1 MAGFFSDSGYPQSD
15 SQGRLNAAI
24 DFANSG
30 RNAAPVSAP
39 VQQQSADTK
48 RLTMFE
54 SAADKY
60 GVPVDVLLGMAEKDS
75 NFNPLARSQGVGQRR
90 RGIIAMS
97 DEDVSRDGINP
108 YVPAQAIDSAAK
120 KIKSYIDQGLS
131 VDDAVKAYVGGPDK
145 GQWGPQTDEYLQDV
159 LSRSKRLAD
168 QYYPADPAEAAMA
181 QDAPRAEPQQNSEI
195 GDVGRQVVGGAVK
208 GAGATI
214 QGAAEASKAVRHVA
228 GLPEYRSMGDAL
240 AEAFNKWGSG
250 VQEGVSA
257 ETKKAISDSSPDG
270 NILKPG
276 TWTLGKNPSLRGY
289 VYLGLDIF
297 GQMLPVVAGGVAAR
311 GSAVVGATI
320 GGLQG
325 GGAAADEAR
334 KTIDAMSPQDR
345 EQLPIYKEAIKDGKT
360 PDQALRITKSAA
372 GRMAFLF
379 TLPVS
384 ALGGAATSKLVS
396 PATRILEGGGRARQA
411 IARGA
416 LGSLEEGTQ
425 EAAEGVTQRMG
436 VNEAT
441 GAQTDV
447 AEQTFG
453 DFIAGAMGGG
463 APAAAGGAMQRP
475 GPSSSGEID
484 QFVTDAKAAQ
494 KPMLEAPPDF
504 RVDTAGRAAPAGA
517 PSQAEDAA
525 VVDVSSE
532 AARRQHPG
540 YPQQGSPEP
549 QPALPAPPNFEVDTG
564 GTARP
569 RATTLALP
577 APPDF
582 DVDEQGNV
590 NPRGRGD
597 GGAPPAPP
605 ARGPEPP
612 PTPQGGGLTGA
623 LRAGSSAAGTLA
635 ELGGKRIVVRD
646 ESGEVEGT
654 VVEQTADDFVFKTD
668 DGQEMLITNQEVTSG
683 AVELLDAPTQSAAP
697 ATPLQSEAPSQVA
710 GAAEP
715 TAQDAQQGG
724 VETPQPKTSA
734 PAQAESLSEA
744 AQQTVSR
751 KPRLGPPALEDQ
763 EDDLLSK
770 RRDDLVKQAR
780 VASENVAPKIW
791 QHIARIDDELARR
804 GVKVE
809 VKKSQTGLDELGG
822 DIGAGIVGNLYDGLF
837 KALSDGK
844 TKFAGVDDPILKRA
858 RPLFDSGKIKSADDL
873 RRFANGDPEFANATK
888 AEEPK
893 VQKSTE
899 KPKSLGADLAGAKPR
914 YSFGAKQFDL
924 SFDNDID
931 KAAYIAAQKTPSKR
945 DSDYVKFVS
954 DATGM
959 SEDQVREHGANV
971 RDAIKA
977 QARDAKPGNLNVGSI
992 HNATQK
998 PAPSAPTK
1006 PAKQEAPAATS
1017 ENVNQPT
1024 DEKRKQVLAH
1034 IKNNFWGAAAAANSY
1049 LRQNTWLAD
1058 THEVKNTKDRKFQIV
1073 PKAKSAEGD
1082 MEKFPADSGTLGVPR
1097 AEMPQ
1102 VPTQAHG
1109 GLVRHLNAK
1118 GIERKTKDVP
1128 ASDMKPTQAEFS
1140 PAKVERAKEEGS
1152 GDRAV
1157 IVSNDGHIIDGHHQ
1171 AIAAAEQGENVKA
1184 IVLDAPVKEAL
1195 EAVKASPSADESN
1208 GGVSDAKGRKL
1219 IGRNTEGK
1227 DLWEDERGVRSI
1239 KENGIVKTEPV
1250 GIVPSRG
1257 GMGISTNRDLHPEYK
1272 TADEVAA
1279 KELSAKTAE
1288 ISSGKPSEP
1297 SKGESAFIAH
1307 VRGMLEGD
1315 SDEKAFRNIMEARKL
1330 ADELVAKAPEGIPFS
1345 KFVDE
1350 LVERAV
1356 VQSARNIVATNRE
1369 KGESSVATF
1378 EQLVRLYNKQ
1388 PNLSSRTSASVSEQ
1402 AYSTPAPLAYV
1413 ASRLAGIEP
1422 RTDVLE
1428 PSAGN
1433 GMLLIDVNPSK
1444 NAVVAEIN
1452 PMRAKALDDLG
1463 FSPIMMD
1470 ATSPEMFKQQAGKM
1484 QAVIANPPF
1493 GTVMDGG
1500 RKKSWKI
1507 DGYRTDQIDHAIALN
1522 ALRAMAPDGR
1532 AVLILGG
1539 VKGMDPKERAN
1550 GYSAP
1555 AKRSFYHR
1563 LFTQYNVTDVF
1574 TVDGKQYAKQGAQ
1587 WPVDVVVIDGKNT
1600 SGEPWGRRD
1609 PLTKT
1614 PPELLQSWSEIGN
1627 KLNGV
1632 TQAAS
1637 TEGGAPAGNAA
1648 STRAEPTTN
1657 NDVGGGSTRTSEPQS
1672 DIGAKSKQPES
1683 VGGEPDSGQRESA
1696 SGGASVGAEPRKPAM
1711 EGRQRKRADTRA
1723 DSDGKRTV
1731 DRNQDGQSSY
1741 DPASREGDSLNTLVP
1756 ANLKDSIE
1764 SAFQRIFQEVG
1775 DIDDYVA
1782 QALGRKPE
1790 ELSRYFSAEQIDAIA
1805 MGIWN
1810 IEKGDGFIIG
1820 DQTGIGKGRV
1830 VAAMIA
1836 YAKKNGSIPVFVTE
1850 KPDLYGDMWRDLHD
1864 IGWDKQLGRPIN
1876 MAMTNSGVSVPLDDD
1891 AVTWVGER
1899 DAAKEIGEP
1908 IPERYGAFSKA
1919 QNLEKATAALH
1930 AIVNGDMEP
1939 DVVFT
1944 TYDQMNSVKGQET
1957 PRRNFL
1963 RRVAPKA
1970 FLIMDETHNAG
1981 GAAGE
1986 SEAMF
1991 EEKDKAPPRSE
2002 LFREVIGLPGQA
2014 DKVRAVVYSSAT
2026 YAKSPRVMTLFSR
2039 TDIAKA
2045 VDKPSQLPELIQRG
2059 GIPLQQ
2065 VVSSM
2070 LASAGQYLRRERSFE
2085 GVNYDMEPVAV
2096 DESAYGN
2103 FTKGL
2108 RAVFE
2113 FDRSFAVER
2122 SDIADGIAAEM
2133 GAGKQR
2139 DGSVGEG
2146 GASSTTFSSVMHN
2159 IIGQMILSITAQ
2171 EAGKRAVKAIE
2182 AGERPVIAL
2191 SKTNEAFL
2199 SDFVDSEG
2207 LKVGDIVDLSFVD
2220 MLKRYLVR
2228 TRRITVKIDK
2238 ETKHRIMIDFNQMEP
2253 ETVARYNEAMD
2264 LLNRLNLGD
2273 LPISPIDA
2281 IRNGIQK
2288 AGHSVAEVTGR
2299 DIMLDYSQKAAT
2311 LAQRPK
2317 TERGPAGKKVS
2328 IRKFNNGEL
2337 DVLILNRSGST
2348 GVSMHASKDPKVKD
2362 KRRRRMILV
2371 EADPNIDTHMQML
2384 GRVHRTGQ
2392 VVTPNYSQIVAD
2404 IPATVRPTA
2413 VLMRKM
2419 ASLNANTTGSA
2430 KSKFSSDAVDF
2441 MNKYGDEVVAEVIG
2455 ENLDIADLLNVDL
2468 PEGEIPPGYA
2478 AKVTGRLTLLDPAE
2492 QQEFIDNIVS
2502 RYKALIEKLDAE
2514 GKNDLEAKYIDLQA
2528 RTLESQVTK
2537 PGTGLSPFESAVN
2550 LEKVSIKS
2558 QGRAMTFDDI
2568 VEHIKRWSVA
2578 ARRTSDNLADIAD
2591 EVKRET
2597 DARIANV
2604 IEDAKKYNNLA
2615 WSLLKDDVAKQ
2626 RHSEEFENNLR
2637 RWRALSGILSP
2648 GETVHIELDDGEMT
2662 PAIVLEIRDT
2672 GGRSGSPIALSKWAA
2687 VFALP
2692 DSRRTIQQSFTWLKT
2707 ENDTTAKAGASL
2719 VLKNSGSVRITQEQL
2734 SEQFEKARAE
2744 GRETRYMFTGNILS
2758 AFDQTKGGGQ
2768 IINHSME
2775 DGSVRP
2781 AILMGRKFAPKDFMA
2796 KMAVRFKTGSQV
2808 MKFLDAAKQP
2818 SLKSSDGVISISN
2831 TPYSGYVFT
2840 AMGSKKS
2847 GGKYY
2852 ADRRVRAVYDSWEKR
2867 QGMMVAKINNREL
2880 AQRLVEALMSVEAI
2894 FETTK
2899 EQDVARKVVEQE
2911 APKASMDS
2919 GNVGTTA
2926 DALKKRLSVGK
2937 DSDII
2942 ERALS
2947 SGRVVI
2953 HDDAGTLPAG
2963 APSTP
2968 DGMRIQGVTT
2978 PDGVIHLVASNL
2990 TPTSARAVLL
3000 HEAFHSAVEPL
3011 IGSRQFEALLGRIQ
3025 GATEAALDRGDA
3037 SGWWDEALRRAGEA
3051 GTPSAEEIAAYAI
3064 ENRERAP
3071 AGILE
3076 SVDNILGT
3084 VKAWALRFFG
3094 RQFGS
3099 VTPGEVR
3106 ALALAALRDANM
3118 PTPPTDG
3125 GPGGYRFSL
3134 SDDAASHVGRA
3145 REWMSDHITD
3155 FMTGS
3160 KFAEPSR
3167 SILAF
3172 IPVRPLFLEMAK
3184 GLPSARRYLATKGL
3198 MDTMRND
3205 MAIST
3210 DAILQKWFKWANK
3223 VELQGAIPRRVNRGE
3238 NKNLMDMM
3246 HESTLAGVDPS
3257 KAFQPIMTRGDHEAL
3272 ADADPSSKQ
3281 YQIAAERQA
3290 RDQARR
3296 ASYGDLKKR
3305 YDTMTPTAQEL
3316 YREVR
3321 DYYKKMG
3328 DEAQE
3333 LVIDNVARAMQ
3344 AAVTR
3349 AERAHADEMQRID
3362 DDGLEGDER
3371 DKAVDAA
3378 DKRLNAVRGRSNRTK
3393 AARLRR
3399 LRQQFESNKVQE
3411 PYFPLARFGS
3421 YYVTVRDKASKAIVS
3436 FSKFERSSD
3445 ASKFAKEMSA
3455 DENLEVKE
3463 GHDLNDKEWK
3473 DQIDPNFIVGLD
3485 DILTDNNI
3493 GNDVRDQIWQS
3504 YLRTLPDLSIRK
3516 QRIHRKGTE
3525 GFNTDAMRAFA
3536 KLMFHAGHQMARL
3549 KYGLDLTEHMDN
3561 IGREAKNA
3569 PDAKR
3574 SAALFNEM
3582 NFAHQYAMNPDGKA
3596 WSYNASSMSFL
3607 WTMAFNLS
3615 SALVN
3620 IDQTVSK
3627 GLGILA
3633 FDLETNAGIKNAAS
3647 ELAKAT
3653 ADFMRG
3659 KGKISDSSNV
3669 TDAEREAIAKGYES
3683 GVIDR
3688 TQAHELASIAES
3700 GVSYN
3705 PMWQSVMKVAGLPMH
3720 HTERFN
3726 REVTFLAAFRIA
3738 KKAGMNDANAFVKA
3752 SDLTFATHYET
3763 QSSAKPRFMR
3773 SNLARV
3779 AFALKSYQANVLF
3792 RAFWDFNQSIKGATP
3807 EERKMAIGR
3816 FTTMVLMSLPMAG
3829 VRGMFAYSTV
3839 MAIASFLYGLAG
3851 GDDDD
3856 LDEKLRKTIVNA
3868 AGDNMLSLAVAG
3880 MILEGIPGYVTGT
3893 ALSDRIGMA
3902 DMWFRSVDREMNP
3915 EQKWMYLIDQ
3925 IGGPGVSILHQGFVA
3940 ANEYAEGKDV
3950 HLGEKVAPAFIRNLL
3965 KAYRYAAQ
3973 GVTDKD
3979 MNPIVEHVPVED
3991 ILKQAIGFTP
4001 AQIRERM
4008 DRNNFQR
4015 NAQRRIT
4022 NERSQ
4027 ALAAAARARM
4037 GHGDTDAAQR
4047 KVDTFNDKYPSFMIT
4062 GKTITQ
4068 SVKARNARG
4077 RRMEFG
4083 VDLNP
4088 KLAPFLKEMTSGTIY

>member
-1 MAGFFSDSGYPQSD
+1 MAGPDLGEYAKLNAQD
-15 SQGRLNAAI
+15 RLNAAI
-24 DFANSG
+24 EFANSG
-30 RNAAPVSAP
+30 RPESPAVAPPSQP
-39 VQQQSADTK
+39 SADAK
-48 RLTMFE
+48 RLSMFE
-54 SAADKY
+54 GAADKY

-75 NFNPLARSQGVGQRR
+75 NFNPLARSQGVGSRR

-97 DEDVSRDGINP
+97 DEDVARDGINP
-108 YVPAQAIDSAAK
+108 YIPSQAIDSAAK
-120 KIKSYIDQGLS
+120 KIKNYMDQGLS
-131 VDDAVKAYVGGPDK
+131 VDDAIKAYVGGPDK
-145 GQWGPQTDEYLQDV
+145 GQWGPQTDEYLQDI

-168 QYYPADPAEAAMA
+168 QYYPVDQEPVQPQEAPTQTDPERPGILEQAGGDVVRGLKQLKGTGIGLAALAADATGFDSWADDLLKSYVANEKDIQENNKPVIGTYKNI
-181 QDAPRAEPQQNSEI
+181 RGI
-195 GDVGRQVVGGAVK
+195 GDAGRYA
-208 GAGATI
+208 I
-214 QGAAEASKAVRHVA
+214 E
-228 GLPEYRSMGDAL
+228 AL
-240 AEAFNKWGSG
+240 AEN
-250 VQEGVSA
+250 
-257 ETKKAISDSSPDG
+257 
-270 NILKPG
+270 
-276 TWTLGKNPSLRGY
+276 
-289 VYLGLDIF
+289 
-297 GQMLPVVAGGVAAR
+297 LPMM
-311 GSAVVGATI
+311 AVT
-320 GGLQG
+320 
-325 GGAAADEAR
+325 
-334 KTIDAMSPQDR
+334 
-345 EQLPIYKEAIKDGKT
+345 
-360 PDQALRITKSAA
+360 
-372 GRMAFLF
+372 
-379 TLPVS
+379 
-384 ALGGAATSKLVS
+384 
-396 PATRILEGGGRARQA
+396 
-411 IARGA
+411 
-416 LGSLEEGTQ
+416 
-425 EAAEGVTQRMG
+425 
-436 VNEAT
+436 
-441 GAQTDV
+441 
-447 AEQTFG
+447 
-453 DFIAGAMGGG
+453 MGGG
-463 APAAAGGAMQRP
+463 TVAGFAARRIAQRAVNKMLEKQIGEGVAKSVAEKNVADYVARRTVAGAAGGAYAASAGMESGSIMGDVYKETGQKRP
-475 GPSSSGEID
+475 GIAAGFGAVAGALDAIEPVMAISKVVGPAVKDAVVGSLVKRLGVEGAKQFATEAGTEGLQTIIENAATAATDGRKLFTPELLDEVIDSALKGGIAGGATGVGSQAIGELRPAE
-484 QFVTDAKAAQ
+484 QPA
-494 KPMLEAPPDF
+494 PEALLALPPPPDY
-504 RVDTAGRAAPAGA
+504 RVDTAGRAAPSGT
-517 PSQAEDAA
+517 PPQDEDAA
-525 VVDVSSE
+525 VVDVGTE
-532 AARRQHPG
+532 AARQRHPG
-540 YPQQGSPEP
+540 YPQPGAPEAPETQRALPAPPDFEVGPHGSARHRAAM
-549 QPALPAPPNFEVDTG
+549 PALPAPPNFDVDT
-564 GTARP
+564 
-569 RATTLALP
+569 
-577 APPDF
+577 
-582 DVDEQGNV
+582 QGNV
-590 NPRGRGD
+590 APRGQDD
-597 GGAPPAPP
+597 GGAPPAPQP
-605 ARGPEPP
+605 PTRGPETPP
-612 PTPQGGGLTGA
+612 APQGGGLTGA
-623 LRAGSSAAGTLA
+623 LRAGSPAGGSLA
-635 ELGGKRIVVRD
+635 NLAGKRIVVRD
-646 ESGEVEGT
+646 DDGEVEGT

-668 DGQEMLITNQEVTSG
+668 DGQEMLITNQDVTSG
-683 AVELLDAPTQSAAP
+683 AVEILDAPTQSTAP
-697 ATPLQSEAPSQVA
+697 ATPFQSEAPSQVV
-710 GAAEP
+710 GAVEP

-724 VETPQPKTSA
+724 AEAPQPRTGA

-751 KPRLGPPALEDQ
+751 KPKPGPPALEDQ
-763 EDDLLSK
+763 EYDLLAK
-770 RRDDLVKQAR
+770 RRADLVAQAR
-780 VASENVAPKIW
+780 RASENIAPKIW
-791 QHIARIDDELARR
+791 QQIARIDDELARR
-804 GVKVE
+804 GSVV
-809 VKKSQTGLDELGG
+809 
-822 DIGAGIVGNLYDGLF
+822 NH
-837 KALSDGK
+837 
-844 TKFAGVDDPILKRA
+844 
-858 RPLFDSGKIKSADDL
+858 AD
-873 RRFANGDPEFANATK
+873 AEPAK
-888 AEEPK
+888 AEEPS
-893 VQKSTE
+893 VQKPTE

-945 DSDYVKFVS
+945 DADYVKFVS

-959 SEDQVREHGANV
+959 SEDQVRAHGAKV

-977 QARDAKPGNLNVGSI
+977 QARDAKPGKLNVGGIYSADTKEEAQTATPKI
-992 HNATQK
+992 SETTKFWNDLTIAEKIGYAKEAGVDPERVNTPWPYLRKEERDNLFAAINKAPANATQA
-998 PAPSAPTK
+998 PAPSAPQK
-1006 PAKQEAPAATS
+1006 PTKQEAPTAAT
-1017 ENVNQPT
+1017 ENVNQPS

-1049 LRQNTWLAD
+1049 LRQHPWLAD

-1073 PKAKSAEGD
+1073 PKGGD
-1082 MEKFPADSGTLGVPR
+1082 NVEQQPD
-1097 AEMPQ
+1097 
-1102 VPTQAHG
+1102 
-1109 GLVRHLNAK
+1109 
-1118 GIERKTKDVP
+1118 
-1128 ASDMKPTQAEFS
+1128 ASTSRPS
-1140 PAKVERAKEEGS
+1140 
-1152 GDRAV
+1152 
-1157 IVSNDGHIIDGHHQ
+1157 VSNDGVGGATGAVSPGAGDAASGQGSVRGSSVGERDGST
-1171 AIAAAEQGENVKA
+1171 KA
-1184 IVLDAPVKEAL
+1184 GSDGAK
-1195 EAVKASPSADESN
+1195 AVPDSKPADESD
-1208 GGVSDAKGRKL
+1208 GGVEASKATLDRAIKDISDGNSDAGLLENHRDIESARKFLEDNGWTKYQPTPRAKGFYKSPDGNGEGFLSTSVEGNSIQFQWKRSEKVAEQATASEAPKPLDPAIAKGEPPVIDDRERQRLENIKKL
-1219 IGRNTEGK
+1219 DAIEA
-1227 DLWEDERGVRSI
+1227 
-1239 KENGIVKTEPV
+1239 ENAKAPN
-1250 GIVPSRG
+1250 
-1257 GMGISTNRDLHPEYK
+1257 ST
-1272 TADEVAA
+1272 
-1279 KELSAKTAE
+1279 
-1288 ISSGKPSEP
+1288 
-1297 SKGESAFIAH
+1297 KGESAFIAR

-1315 SDEKAFRNIMEARKL
+1315 SDQKAFRNIMEARKL
-1330 ADELVAKAPEGIPFS
+1330 ADEVGATAPEGVPFN

-1356 VQSARNIVATNRE
+1356 VQSARNIVAINRE
-1369 KGESSVATF
+1369 AGESSVATF

-1388 PNLSSRTSASVSEQ
+1388 PNLSARTSASISEQ

-1433 GMLLIDVNPSK
+1433 GMLLMDVNPK

-1452 PMRAKALDDLG
+1452 PTRAKALDDLG
-1463 FSPIMMD
+1463 FSPIMDD
-1470 ATSPEMFKQQAGKM
+1470 ATKPEMFKQQVGKM
-1484 QAVIANPPF
+1484 AAVIANPPF
-1493 GTVMDGG
+1493 GTVSDGG

-1507 DGYRTDQIDHAIALN
+1507 DDYRTDQIDHAIALN

-1539 VKGMDPKERAN
+1539 VKGMDPKERAK
-1550 GYSAP
+1550 GYTAP
-1555 AKRSFYHR
+1555 AKRSFYHK
-1563 LFTQYNVTDVF
+1563 LFTQYNVTDIF
-1574 TVDGKQYAKQGAQ
+1574 TVDGKLYAKQGAQ

-1600 SGEPWGRRD
+1600 SGDPWGKRD

-1614 PPELLQSWSEIGN
+1614 PPTLLQSWSEIGD

-1637 TEGGAPAGNAA
+1637 TEGSASARDATSARSKPA
-1648 STRAEPTTN
+1648 TN
-1657 NDVGGGSTRTSEPQS
+1657 NDVGRGSTGTSESRPNIEAKPQQPK
-1672 DIGAKSKQPES
+1672 DVGAK
-1683 VGGEPDSGQRESA
+1683 PDSGQRESA
-1696 SGGASVGAEPRKPAM
+1696 TGGPSVGAEPRKPAV
-1711 EGRQRKRADTRA
+1711 EGGQRKRADTRA

-1731 DRNQDGQSSY
+1731 ERNQDGQSSY
-1741 DPASREGDSLNTLVP
+1741 EPASREGDSLNTLVP
-1756 ANLKDSIE
+1756 ANLKDAIY
-1764 SAFQRIFQEVG
+1764 SAFGRIQQEVG
-1775 DIDDYVA
+1775 DIDEYVA
-1782 QALGRKPE
+1782 RALDRKPE
-1790 ELSRYFSAEQIDAIA
+1790 ELGKYFSGEQIDAIA

-1830 VAAMIA
+1830 VAAMIS
-1836 YAKKNGSIPVFVTE
+1836 YAKKNGAVPVFVTE

-1891 AVTWVGER
+1891 AVTWVAER
-1899 DAAKEIGEP
+1899 DAANEIGEKP
-1908 IPERYGAFSKA
+1908 PERYGAFSKA
-1919 QNLEKATAALH
+1919 QNLEKATANLH
-1930 AIVNGDMEP
+1930 AIVNGDSEP

-1963 RRVAPKA
+1963 RRIAPKA

-1986 SEAMF
+1986 SEPMF

-2014 DKVRAVVYSSAT
+2014 DKVKAVVYSSAT

-2065 VVSSM
+2065 VVSNM
-2070 LASAGQYLRRERSFE
+2070 LAAAGQYLRRERSFE

-2096 DESAYGN
+2096 DDVAYGN

-2108 RAVFE
+2108 RAVFD
-2113 FDRSFAVER
+2113 FDRAFAKER
-2122 SDIADGIAAEM
+2122 SEIADGIAAEM

-2146 GASSTTFSSVMHN
+2146 GASSTNFSSVMHN
-2159 IIGQMILSITAQ
+2159 IIGQMILSITSQ
-2171 EAGKRAVKAIE
+2171 EAGKRAIAAIK

-2220 MLKRYLVR
+2220 MLKRYLER

-2238 ETKHRIMIDFNQMEP
+2238 ETKHRIMIDFNQMDP
-2253 ETVARYNEAMD
+2253 DTVAKYNEAMSF
-2264 LLNRLNLGD
+2264 LNQLDLGD

-2281 IRNGIQK
+2281 IRNEIQK
-2288 AGHSVAEVTGR
+2288 AGYSVAEVTGR
-2299 DIMLDYSQKAAT
+2299 DIMLDYSQKSAT
-2311 LAQRPK
+2311 LSQRPK

-2328 IRKFNNGEL
+2328 IRRFNNGEL

-2392 VVTPNYSQIVAD
+2392 VVTPNYSQLVAD

-2430 KSKFSSDAVDF
+2430 KSKFSADAVDF
-2441 MNKYGDEVVAEVIG
+2441 MNKYGDEVVADVLNESA
-2455 ENLDIADLLNVDL
+2455 DIADLLNVEIPGD
-2468 PEGEIPPGYA
+2468 EIPPGYA
-2478 AKVTGRLTLLDPAE
+2478 AKVTGRLTLLEPAE
-2492 QQEFIDNIVS
+2492 QQEFIDNIVG

-2514 GKNDLEAKYIDLQA
+2514 GKNDLEAKYVDLQA
-2528 RTLESQVTK
+2528 RTLDSQVTK

-2550 LEKVSIKS
+2550 LEKVSVKS
-2558 QGRAMTFDDI
+2558 QGRAMTIGDI
-2568 VEHIKRWSVA
+2568 VEHIKKWSPA
-2578 ARRTSDNLADIAD
+2578 ARRTSDNLSDMAD
-2591 EVKRET
+2591 EAQKET
-2597 DARIANV
+2597 SERIEKITESARA
-2604 IEDAKKYNNLA
+2604 YNNTV
-2615 WSLLKDDVAKQ
+2615 WSLLKDDGAKQ
-2626 RHSEEFENNLR
+2626 RHREEFENNMR
-2637 RWRALSGILSP
+2637 RWRSLAEILSP
-2648 GETVHIELDDGEMT
+2648 GQIVHIELDDGEMT
-2662 PAIVLEIRDT
+2662 PAIVLDVRDV
-2672 GGRSGSPIALSKWAA
+2672 GGKSGSPIALSKWAA

-2692 DSRRTIQQSFTWLKT
+2692 DSRRTVQQSFTWLKT

-2719 VLKNSGSVRITQEQL
+2719 VQRNSGGMRITQEQIA
-2734 SEQFEKARAE
+2734 EQFEKARAE
-2744 GRETRYMFTGNILS
+2744 GRETRYMFTGNILA
-2758 AFDQTKGGGQ
+2758 AFDQVRGGGQ

-2796 KMAVRFKTGSQV
+2796 KMSVRFKTGSQV
-2808 MKFLDAAKQP
+2808 MKFLDVAKQP
-2818 SLKSSDGVISISN
+2818 SLKSSDGVVSVN
-2831 TPYSGYVFT
+2831 KNQWGGYIFT
-2840 AMGSKKS
+2840 AMGSKRT

-2867 QGMMVAKINNREL
+2867 QGMMVARIDDRAL
-2880 AQRLVEALMSVEAI
+2880 AQRLVEALMSVDAI

-2899 EQDVARKVVEQE
+2899 EQSAARNVIEHD
-2911 APKASMDS
+2911 APKASMGS
-2919 GNVGTTA
+2919 GNLGMTA
-2926 DALKKRLSVGK
+2926 AALKKRLSVGK

-2942 ERALS
+2942 ERAIS

-2953 HDDAGTLPAG
+2953 HDDASTIPAE
-2963 APSTP
+2963 APSPP

-2978 PDGVIHLVASNL
+2978 PDGVIHLVAANL
-2990 TPTSARAVLL
+2990 TPANARAVLL

-3025 GATEAALDRGDA
+3025 GATEAAIDRGDT
-3037 SGWWDEALRRAGEA
+3037 SGWWAEALRRAGEA
-3051 GTPSAEEIAAYAI
+3051 GAPSAEEIAAYAI

-3071 AGILE
+3071 AGIRE
-3076 SVDNILGT
+3076 IVDNILGA

-3094 RQFGS
+3094 RQFGA

-3125 GPGGYRFSL
+3125 GSGGYRFSL
-3134 SDDAASHVGRA
+3134 ANDAKGHVESA
-3145 REWMSDHITD
+3145 RNWMSDHITD

-3172 IPVRPLFLEMAK
+3172 VPVRPLFLEMAK

-3223 VELQGAIPRRVNRGE
+3223 IELQGATPRRVNRDA

-3246 HESTLAGVDPS
+3246 HETTLAGVDPS
-3257 KAFQPIMTRGDHEAL
+3257 MPFKPIMTPGDHEAL
-3272 ADADPSSKQ
+3272 ADADPSSRQ

-3290 RDQARR
+3290 RDQTRR
-3296 ASYGDLKKR
+3296 AAYGDLKKR
-3305 YDTMTPTAQEL
+3305 YDAMPQIAQEL

-3321 DYYKKMG
+3321 DYYKKMY

-3344 AAVTR
+3344 AAITR
-3349 AERAHADEMQRID
+3349 AERAHSDEMQRIN

-3371 DKAVDAA
+3371 EKAIDAA
-3378 DKRLNAVRGRSNRTK
+3378 DKKLNSVRGRANRTK
-3393 AARLRR
+3393 GARLRR
-3399 LRQQFESNKVQE
+3399 LRQQFESNKIQE

-3421 YYVTVRDKASKAIVS
+3421 YYVIVRDKASKAIVS
-3436 FSKFERSSD
+3436 FSKFERSSES
-3445 ASKFAKEMSA
+3445 SKFAKEMSA
-3455 DENLEVKE
+3455 DSNLDVSE

-3493 GNDVRDQIWQS
+3493 GDGVRDQIWQS

-3516 QRIHRKGTE
+3516 HSIHRKGTA
-3525 GFNTDAMRAFA
+3525 GFNKDAMRAFA
-3536 KLMFHAGHQMARL
+3536 KQMFHAGHQMARL
-3549 KYGLDLTEHMDN
+3549 KYGLDLTEHMEN
-3561 IGREAKNA
+3561 IAREAKDA
-3569 PDAKR
+3569 PDKKR
-3574 SAALFNEM
+3574 AAALHNEM

-3620 IDQTVSK
+3620 IDQTISK

-3659 KGKISDSSNV
+3659 KGRISDSSNL
-3669 TDAEREAIAKGYES
+3669 TDAERDAIAKGYDS

-3688 TQAHELASIAES
+3688 TQAHELAAIAES
-3700 GVSYN
+3700 GVGYS

-3726 REVTFLAAFRIA
+3726 REVTFLAAFRLA

-3773 SNLARV
+3773 GNLARV

-3807 EERKMAIGR
+3807 EERKMALGR

-3856 LDEKLRKTIVNA
+3856 LDEKLRKAIVDA

-3880 MILEGIPGYVTGT
+3880 MLLDGVPGYVTGT

-3902 DMWFRSVDREMNP
+3902 DMWFRSVDRDMNP
-3915 EQKWMYLIDQ
+3915 DQKWMYLIDQ
-3925 IGGPGVSILHQGFVA
+3925 LGGPGVSILHQGFVA
-3940 ANEYAEGKDV
+3940 ANDYAEGKDV
-3950 HLGEKVAPAFIRNLL
+3950 RLGERVAPAFIRNLL

-3979 MNPIVEHVPVED
+3979 GNPIVEYVPIED
-3991 ILKQAIGFTP
+3991 IIKQAMGLGP
-4001 AQIRERM
+4001 AQIKERM
-4008 DRNNFQR
+4008 DRNNSQR
-4015 NAQRRIT
+4015 NKQRRIT

-4037 GHGDTDAAQR
+4037 GQGDDDAARR
-4047 KVDTFNDKYPSFMIT
+4047 KVDAFNEKYPSFRIT

-4068 SVKARNARG
+4068 SVKARNARS

-4088 KLAPFLKEMTSGTIY
+4088 KLAPLIRETTSGTIY